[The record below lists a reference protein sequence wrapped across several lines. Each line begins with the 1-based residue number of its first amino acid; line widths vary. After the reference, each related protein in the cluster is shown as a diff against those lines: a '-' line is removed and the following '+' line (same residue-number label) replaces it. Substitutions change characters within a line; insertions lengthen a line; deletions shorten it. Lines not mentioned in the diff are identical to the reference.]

1 MASSEPP
8 PSSRTAVISLFPDK
22 GIGRFLRMALPTS
35 AVPRS
40 TLGSDVPP
48 LCAAAAS
55 ATLLAMSL
63 PAEELLDQAMKL
75 PESERR
81 VLALRLL
88 ESVGDESPEE
98 VERAWVE
105 EARRRLD
112 DVRAGRSQPVPWE
125 EARRRIFARLR

>member
-1 MASSEPP
+1 
-8 PSSRTAVISLFPDK
+8 
-22 GIGRFLRMALPTS
+22 
-35 AVPRS
+35 
-40 TLGSDVPP
+40 
-48 LCAAAAS
+48 
-55 ATLLAMSL
+55 MSL

-88 ESVGDESPEE
+88 ESVGEESPEE

-112 DVRAGRSQPVPWE
+112 EIRAGRSQSVPWE

>member
-1 MASSEPP
+1 
-8 PSSRTAVISLFPDK
+8 
-22 GIGRFLRMALPTS
+22 
-35 AVPRS
+35 
-40 TLGSDVPP
+40 
-48 LCAAAAS
+48 
-55 ATLLAMSL
+55 MSL
-63 PAEELLDQAMKL
+63 PAEELLDWAMKL

-81 VLALRLL
+81 ALALRLL

-125 EARRRIFARLR
+125 EAARRIFARG